1 MVVRKETQQTGVI
14 VNQSAQRHV
23 SRGLRALSSILAMVL
38 TMALMLLYAPTPSA
52 RAMESTTSA
61 ESTDGM
67 LSINSS
73 TAVLTDTSGYHL
85 NATVTNTTGQEI
97 PAGTLTLAMNAFYT
111 FVSRNDIQD
120 WSEGNGRIPTP
131 QSVGQADVPALQ
143 PGASAN
149 VSIDADAHQE
159 SLAAINSWGPKPVLL
174 SYSANGTPL
183 AQSHTFVTRTGA
195 GLHTPSTPALHIT
208 VAQPLAANGW
218 TTDSKLLGQLVDEG
232 GISSSKLA
240 KIAMPS
246 KDDDARL
253 SFLLGNYITLTNL
266 TEREAQ
272 RIIDLHI
279 SPINVSVHTTDPQL
293 HCTMLGNKNAER
305 SLDYI
310 QAFCKAGIVMN
321 GQIVICP
328 GWNDGDQLRRTLRD
342 LTDWEFSSCS
352 LVPVGITKYRKG
364 LAKLRPVDADCA
376 REIIAIAEE
385 FGQENLRRFGTR
397 RFFCADELY
406 LRAGLPLP
414 QEDYYD
420 GYRQLENGVG
430 MLRSLEQDFLSAM
443 RLEDPAA
450 APSPF
455 TIATGTAAAP
465 FLRGLLEQAKA
476 YFPRLEGQVIAV
488 ENDFFGHTIDVAGL
502 LTGQDL
508 SAQLQRVPSLGRVLL
523 PLHML
528 RHGETV
534 FLDDYTVAR
543 LADELGCPVQIV
555 GIDGGDLLDAML
567 DASSTVS

>member
-1 MVVRKETQQTGVI
+1 MSTIITAIDRHSPAERAGIQVGEQLLTINGHPIVDVLDYRFYGYDPLSHVELKTAAGDVRAVTVRKAEGQDLGLNFDTYLMDEMRSCANHCIFCFVDQMPPGMRQT
-14 VNQSAQRHV
+14 
-23 SRGLRALSSILAMVL
+23 
-38 TMALMLLYAPTPSA
+38 LY
-52 RAMESTTSA
+52 
-61 ESTDGM
+61 
-67 LSINSS
+67 
-73 TAVLTDTSGYHL
+73 
-85 NATVTNTTGQEI
+85 
-97 PAGTLTLAMNAFYT
+97 F
-111 FVSRNDIQD
+111 
-120 WSEGNGRIPTP
+120 
-131 QSVGQADVPALQ
+131 
-143 PGASAN
+143 
-149 VSIDADAHQE
+149 
-159 SLAAINSWGPKPVLL
+159 
-174 SYSANGTPL
+174 
-183 AQSHTFVTRTGA
+183 
-195 GLHTPSTPALHIT
+195 
-208 VAQPLAANGW
+208 
-218 TTDSKLLGQLVDEG
+218 
-232 GISSSKLA
+232 
-240 KIAMPS
+240 

-310 QAFCKAGIVMN
+310 RAFCRAGIVMN
-321 GQIVICP
+321 GQIVVCP
-328 GWNDGDQLRRTLRD
+328 DWNDGDQLRRTLRD

-352 LVPVGITKYRKG
+352 IVPVGITKYRQG
-364 LAKLRPVDADCA
+364 LARLRPVDRSCA
-376 REIIAIAEE
+376 REILAIAEE

-397 RFFCADELY
+397 RFFCADELF
-406 LRAGLPLP
+406 LRAQLPLP
-414 QEDYYD
+414 QEDYYE

-443 RLEDPAA
+443 QLEEPEA

-465 FLRGLLEQAKA
+465 FLRGLVAQAQA
-476 YFPRLEGQVIAV
+476 YFPHLRGQVIAV

-567 DASSTVS
+567 EKEV

>member
-1 MVVRKETQQTGVI
+1 MSTIITAIDRRSPAEHAGIRVGEQLLTINGHPI
-14 VNQSAQRHV
+14 VDVLDYRFYGYDPL
-23 SRGLRALSSILAMVL
+23 SRVELK
-38 TMALMLLYAPTPSA
+38 T
-52 RAMESTTSA
+52 
-61 ESTDGM
+61 
-67 LSINSS
+67 
-73 TAVLTDTSGYHL
+73 
-85 NATVTNTTGQEI
+85 
-97 PAGTLTLAMNAFYT
+97 PAGDVRAVTIRKAEGQDLGLNFDTYLMDEMRSCANHCIFCFVDQMPPGMRPTLYF
-111 FVSRNDIQD
+111 
-120 WSEGNGRIPTP
+120 
-131 QSVGQADVPALQ
+131 
-143 PGASAN
+143 
-149 VSIDADAHQE
+149 
-159 SLAAINSWGPKPVLL
+159 
-174 SYSANGTPL
+174 
-183 AQSHTFVTRTGA
+183 
-195 GLHTPSTPALHIT
+195 
-208 VAQPLAANGW
+208 
-218 TTDSKLLGQLVDEG
+218 
-232 GISSSKLA
+232 
-240 KIAMPS
+240 

-279 SPINVSVHTTDPQL
+279 SPINVSVHTTDPKL

-310 QAFCKAGIVMN
+310 QAFCRAGIVMN

-342 LTDWEFSSCS
+342 LTEWQFSSCS
-352 LVPVGITKYRKG
+352 LVPVGITRYRQG
-364 LAKLRPVDADCA
+364 LARLRPVGREDARD
-376 REIIAIAEE
+376 IIAIAEA

-414 QEDYYD
+414 QEDYYE

-443 RLEDPAA
+443 RLEEPDA
-450 APSPF
+450 APSLF

-465 FLRGLLEQAKA
+465 FLRDLLAQAMA
-476 YFPRLEGQVIAV
+476 YFPALKGQVIAV

-508 SAQLQRVPSLGRVLL
+508 SAQLRRVPSLGRVLL

-567 DASSTVS
+567 EREG